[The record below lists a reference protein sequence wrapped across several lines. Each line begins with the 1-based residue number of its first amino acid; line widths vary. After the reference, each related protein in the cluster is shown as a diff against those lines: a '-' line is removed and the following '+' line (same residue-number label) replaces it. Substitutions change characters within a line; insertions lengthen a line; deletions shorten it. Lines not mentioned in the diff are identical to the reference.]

1 MTAST
6 SPAAAAGNPFDRGI
20 RAVDRFQQRHP
31 VASGAGGGGAEVGDD
46 QGGTLVTSLAYS
58 AFVAGFPLLLVTV
71 LGFVLGH
78 NDDARDLGLGGG
90 QHDDREPAELGV
102 ALDIGHAARAG

>member
-1 MTAST
+1 
-6 SPAAAAGNPFDRGI
+6 
-20 RAVDRFQQRHP
+20 
-31 VASGAGGGGAEVGDD
+31 
-46 QGGTLVTSLAYS
+46 
-58 AFVAGFPLLLVTV
+58 LVTV

>member
-1 MTAST
+1 M
-6 SPAAAAGNPFDRGI
+6 
-20 RAVDRFQQRHP
+20 P
-31 VASGAGGGGAEVGDD
+31 VAVARKFGED
-46 QGGTLVTSLAYS
+46 QGGTLVTSLACS
-58 AFVAGFPLLLVTV
+58 AFVAVFPLLLLLVTV

>member
-1 MTAST
+1 M
-6 SPAAAAGNPFDRGI
+6 
-20 RAVDRFQQRHP
+20 P
-31 VASGAGGGGAEVGDD
+31 VAVARKFGED

-58 AFVAGFPLLLVTV
+58 AFVAVFPLLLLLLVTV

-102 ALDIGHAARAG
+102 ALDIGRAARAG